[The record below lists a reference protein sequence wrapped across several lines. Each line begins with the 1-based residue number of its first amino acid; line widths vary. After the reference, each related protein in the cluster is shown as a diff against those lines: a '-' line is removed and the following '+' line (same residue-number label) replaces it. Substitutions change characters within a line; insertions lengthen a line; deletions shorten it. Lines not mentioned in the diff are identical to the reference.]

1 MDPREKWVSLA
12 LLVSQVNVD
21 LVVNLVLKV
30 LSVSLESA
38 VKLDLVVSLVKMVP
52 LVPRELW
59 ATVVHLV

>member
-1 MDPREKWVSLA
+1 MD
-12 LLVSQVNVD
+12 LLVNP
-21 LVVNLVLKV
+21 VLKV

-38 VKLDLVVSLVKMVP
+38 VKPDLVVSLVKMVP

>member
-1 MDPREKWVSLA
+1 VD
-12 LLVSQVNVD
+12 LLVNP
-21 LVVNLVLKV
+21 VLKV

-52 LVPRELW
+52 LVPKELW

>member
-1 MDPREKWVSLA
+1 VD
-12 LLVSQVNVD
+12 LLVNP
-21 LVVNLVLKV
+21 VLKV